1 MSQPSGSGFFSG
13 NSAQS
18 FGQYDPYA
26 SRGRDSSNSQY
37 ASPLPS
43 GGVYGAQKWSSS
55 QGSNAVDIFV
65 PRGTPVTA
73 PVSGTLQP
81 GQNGQLILIGDNG
94 LSFAFRH
101 GRTTAQGHVQR
112 GQQIGVVDDPGLDM
126 LGRAPW
132 GDLPDNYQHLEM
144 SVSNGNY
151 FPATPGGGGS
161 IDAAQWLDSIGY
173 QGRKIGRTPGPP
185 DAQGGGMGMGGFGI
199 GSPIGSPFG
208 GAGSVPG
215 NPFGGMPPGFGGM
228 PGAGGM
234 GRGGPPGAGGPPGMG
249 PGMPPGFGM
258 GIPGMSPGGPNPYMS
273 ALGMQPPGGNPFMGA
288 GMSPGFSGGFSPGMP
303 PMMPPPMMARPP
315 MAPPM
320 NLPSFA
326 GFGAGPS
333 PMAMGLGN
341 PFSFAGGGGPAA
353 AAGMMLNPF
362 GGPGPA
368 GAASMYGA

>member
-13 NSAQS
+13 NSASS

-228 PGAGGM
+228 PGAGGL
-234 GRGGPPGAGGPPGMG
+234 GRGGPPARVVPQVCPLAVPPASVWVSQACRPAAPTHTCPPWVCSPPGATHSWARACLPASAVASA
-249 PGMPPGFGM
+249 PGC
-258 GIPGMSPGGPNPYMS
+258 
-273 ALGMQPPGGNPFMGA
+273 
-288 GMSPGFSGGFSPGMP
+288 
-303 PMMPPPMMARPP
+303 RP
-315 MAPPM
+315 
-320 NLPSFA
+320 
-326 GFGAGPS
+326 
-333 PMAMGLGN
+333 
-341 PFSFAGGGGPAA
+341 
-353 AAGMMLNPF
+353 
-362 GGPGPA
+362 
-368 GAASMYGA
+368 